1 MRQHPSL
8 GGTLSGVPGRR
19 VEGQGMADLD
29 KPSFAIDR
37 TLEKLKATMTA
48 HR

>member
-1 MRQHPSL
+1 
-8 GGTLSGVPGRR
+8 
-19 VEGQGMADLD
+19 MADLD
-29 KPSFAIDR
+29 KPSFTIDR